1 MSIQKD
7 FEKPRFKGSQITR
20 REMLTGVAGA
30 AVATVAGMAVP
41 GAASADVE
49 RVVKNGRINHSV
61 CRWCYSKLSLDELC
75 AAAAK
80 MGLKSVELLNPP
92 ELPIVKKHGLVCAI
106 LFSHSLQ
113 NGLSHK
119 ENHAE
124 CLAKIRSSIDAA
136 AEYGFPNVICF
147 SGNRTGLADDV
158 GLENTVI
165 ALKQII
171 GYAEQKKVT
180 ICIEILNSKVN
191 HKDYMFDHMNWGVE
205 VCKKVGSQ
213 RMKILYDIY
222 HAQIMEGDIIR
233 TIRDYKE
240 YIGHY
245 HTGGNPGRNE
255 IDETQEL
262 YYPAIMRA
270 IVETGY
276 KGYVGQEFVPKREP
290 LVSLAQGVRI
300 CDV

>member
-1 MSIQKD
+1 MSTQKD
-7 FEKPRFKGSQITR
+7 CIKPYCKNSKITR
-20 REMLTGVAGA
+20 RDMLTGMAGA

-41 GAASADVE
+41 GVASAEVE

-61 CRWCYSKLSLDELC
+61 CRWCYSRLSLDELC

-92 ELPIVKKHGLVCAI
+92 ELPIVKKHGLICAM

-113 NGLSHK
+113 DGLSHK

-124 CLAKIRSSIDAA
+124 CLAKIRSSTDAA

-147 SGNRTGLADDV
+147 SGNRKGMSDDV
-158 GLENTVI
+158 GLENTVT

-171 GYAEQKKVT
+171 GYAEEKKVT

-191 HKDYMFDHMNWGVE
+191 HKDYMFDHMSWGVE
-205 VCKKVGSQ
+205 LCKRIGSE
-213 RMKILYDIY
+213 RLKILYDIY

-270 IVETGY
+270 IVETGF
-276 KGYVGQEFVPKREP
+276 KGYVGQEFIPKRDP
-290 LVSLAQGVRI
+290 LTSLAQGVQI

>member
-7 FEKPRFKGSQITR
+7 SIKPHHDNPKMTR
-20 REMLTGVAGA
+20 RQILGSAIGA
-30 AVATVAGMAVP
+30 TAATITAMAVP
-41 GAASADVE
+41 NVASGAVK
-49 RVVKNGRINHSV
+49 RVVKKGRINHSV
-61 CRWCYSKLSLDELC
+61 CRWCYNSLSLDELC
-75 AAAAK
+75 EAAAK

-92 ELPIVKKHGLVCAI
+92 ELPTVKKYGLVCAI

-113 NGLSHK
+113 DGLSHK
-119 ENHAE
+119 ENHDE
-124 CLAKIRSSIDAA
+124 CLAKIRESVDAA
-136 AEYGFPNVICF
+136 AECGFPNVICF
-147 SGNRTGLADDV
+147 SGNRKGMSDEE
-158 GLENTVI
+158 GLENTVA

-171 GYAEQKKVT
+171 GYAEEKKVN

-191 HKDYMFDHMNWGVE
+191 HKDYMFDHMDWGLE
-205 VCKKVGSQ
+205 VCKRIGSE

-233 TIRDYKE
+233 TIRDYHE

-245 HTGGNPGRNE
+245 HTGGNPGRHE

-270 IVETGY
+270 ILETGY
-276 KGYVGQEFVPKREP
+276 KGYVGQEFIPTRDP
-290 LVSLAQGVRI
+290 LTSLAQGVKI

>member
-1 MSIQKD
+1 MSKQKD
-7 FEKPRFKGSQITR
+7 YIKPHHDNPKMTR
-20 REMLTGVAGA
+20 RQILGSAIGA
-30 AVATVAGMAVP
+30 TAATITAMAVP
-41 GAASADVE
+41 NVAFAVVE

-61 CRWCYSKLSLDELC
+61 SRWCYDSLSLDELC
-75 AAAAK
+75 VAAVK
-80 MGLKSVELLNPP
+80 MGLKSVELLKPA
-92 ELPIVKKHGLVCAI
+92 ELATVKKHGLVCAM

-113 NGLSHK
+113 DGLSHI

-124 CLAKIRSSIDAA
+124 CLAKIRESIDAA

-147 SGNRTGLADDV
+147 SGNRKGVSDEEGID
-158 GLENTVI
+158 NTVI

-171 GYAEQKKVT
+171 GYAEKKKVDL
-180 ICIEILNSKVN
+180 CIEYLNSKVN
-191 HKDYMFDHMNWGVE
+191 HKDYMFDHTSWGVE
-205 VCKKVGSQ
+205 VCKKVGSE

-233 TIRDYKE
+233 TIRDNHG

-276 KGYVGQEFVPKREP
+276 KGYVGQEFVPTRDP
-290 LVSLAQGVRI
+290 LTSLAQGVKI